1 MKRVCVCVCVCVR
14 VCVLGQGDQL
24 HSQEGSS
31 LTQGGGCKVYGQR
44 LDVFWKES
52 LKDFLEDCM

>member
-1 MKRVCVCVCVCVR
+1 MCVCVR

-24 HSQEGSS
+24 HSQDGSS

>member
-1 MKRVCVCVCVCVR
+1 MC

-24 HSQEGSS
+24 HGQDGSS
-31 LTQGGGCKVYGQR
+31 LNQGVGCKVYGQR
-44 LDVFWKES
+44 LDIFWKES